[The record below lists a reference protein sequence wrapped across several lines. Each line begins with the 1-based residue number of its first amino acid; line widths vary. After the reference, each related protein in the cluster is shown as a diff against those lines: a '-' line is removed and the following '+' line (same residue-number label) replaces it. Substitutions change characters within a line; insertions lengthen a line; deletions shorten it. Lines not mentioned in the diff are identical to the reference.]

1 MAYDGIPP
9 TLLVQKQWSIRTL
22 IIFPH
27 YWNLLTMNKLS
38 HIRKIILFIVGSLSI
53 VTIQKFTLRNL
64 SSSPDQA
71 TLSVMHETRDYSPM
85 LSKKMP
91 LMGFRNLA
99 ANYTFI
105 QFLLYFGND
114 EARQSQGYGAS
125 AAFFE
130 TIIHRDPY
138 FKDFYFFLSQ
148 SMSVYA
154 GIPDTAIEIMN
165 EGSTNLAPN
174 HPPDGYHVWRYKGI
188 DELLFALDS
197 QAAQHSF
204 EMAAAW
210 AAQSSEPD
218 SQVIGARSQRTAQF
232 LSTNPDSR
240 HAQISAWSSI
250 LISALDDE
258 IRANAVEKIRE
269 LGGDVV
275 FSENGG
281 VTVKYAQSNQ
291 LPEDSDS

>member
-1 MAYDGIPP
+1 
-9 TLLVQKQWSIRTL
+9 
-22 IIFPH
+22 
-27 YWNLLTMNKLS
+27 MNKLS
-38 HIRKIILFIVGSLSI
+38 YIRKILLFTVGSLSI
-53 VTIQKFTLRNL
+53 VAIQKFTLMNL
-64 SSSPDQA
+64 SSNSEQSI
-71 TLSVMHETRDYSPM
+71 LSVAHETRGYSSA

-105 QFLLYFGND
+105 QFLLYFGHD
-114 EARQSQGYGAS
+114 EARQSHGYGDS
-125 AAFFE
+125 KAFFE

-138 FKDFYFFLSQ
+138 FKDFYFYLSQ

-154 GIPDTAIEIMN
+154 GRPDKAIEIMD
-165 EGSTNLAPN
+165 EGITNLEPN
-174 HPPDGYHVWRYKGI
+174 HPPDGYHTWRYKGI

-197 QAAQHSF
+197 KAAQHSF
-204 EMAAAW
+204 EMAADW
-210 AAQSSEPD
+210 AAYSSEPD
-218 SQVIGARSQRTAQF
+218 SQVIGERSQRTAQF
-232 LSTNPDSR
+232 LSTNPDSK

-291 LPEDSDS
+291 LSEDSDS